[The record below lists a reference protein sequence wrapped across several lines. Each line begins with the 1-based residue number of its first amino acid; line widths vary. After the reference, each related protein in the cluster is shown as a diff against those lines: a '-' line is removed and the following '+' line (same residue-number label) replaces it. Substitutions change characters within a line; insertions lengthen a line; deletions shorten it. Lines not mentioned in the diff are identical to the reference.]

1 MPRSALGT
9 LRAAVRAGP
18 GPAGEGAGPR
28 AGPVAACTR
37 PGCVG
42 GGAEGGPCRHHRL
55 PPRFR
60 DGWKLWPCCGV
71 ATRSFDELLAA
82 PGCAIAAAHLA
93 PGAEDEA
100 EADTAAAAR
109 SARPGAVP
117 APEGSAAAAGPC
129 TPCGP
134 PADAGGGARE
144 GAGAPLTCA
153 NCRQTFWAEGNHGRA
168 CAHHAEPPQFRG
180 GGKLWPCCGR
190 WAADWEE
197 FLALP
202 GCVVGR
208 HRAAP
213 I

>member
-1 MPRSALGT
+1 MPSALGT
-9 LRAAVRAGP
+9 LRAAVRAA
-18 GPAGEGAGPR
+18 GPAGAAEAGP
-28 AGPVAACTR
+28 GAACTR
-37 PGCVG
+37 PGCA
-42 GGAEGGPCRHHRL
+42 GGAGGPCRHHRL
-55 PPRFR
+55 PPCFR

-82 PGCAIAAAHLA
+82 PGCAVAAAHLA
-93 PGAEDEA
+93 PGEEDEA
-100 EADTAAAAR
+100 EAAAAAHG
-109 SARPGAVP
+109 ARPGAVP

-134 PADAGGGARE
+134 PANAGGDARE
-144 GAGAPLTCA
+144 GA
-153 NCRQTFWAEGNHGRA
+153 EGNDGRA

-197 FLALP
+197 FLAIP
-202 GCVVGR
+202 GCVAVEGTFNC

-213 I
+213 T